1 MEELIKSWKA
11 QGLLDDP
18 TKMFG
23 DDPTRSA
30 YYLVGLLI
38 GRSLIE
44 VARNEYNS
52 YTCKVHDVMRDLAL
66 HIIEGQRPITCLYGP
81 GKELVEFPGDWIR
94 TYERQPCEVHK
105 LSHMENDLTTL
116 NGVTFSAPKLEVL
129 FLAGNEK
136 LEAMPKEFLK
146 GIENLKVLDL
156 SGCGKLK
163 SLPREIGNLRQLTHL
178 YLEFC
183 QDLESLP
190 KEIGK
195 LTKLTHLHLK
205 WCLKVKSLPKEV
217 GKLTQLIYLDL
228 SSWHQLEKPQ
238 KSISCLQSL
247 QWLDLYGY
255 TNHKYLPSTMGDLR
269 SLQYLN
275 LVCSSF
281 NVLWGKTKLEVIWP
295 SICS

>member
-1 MEELIKSWKA
+1 
-11 QGLLDDP
+11 
-18 TKMFG
+18 
-23 DDPTRSA
+23 
-30 YYLVGLLI
+30 
-38 GRSLIE
+38 
-44 VARNEYNS
+44 
-52 YTCKVHDVMRDLAL
+52 MRDLAL

-105 LSHMENDLTTL
+105 LSLMENDLTTL

-190 KEIGK
+190 KEIGN
-195 LTKLTHLHLK
+195 LRQLTHLYLDH
-205 WCLKVKSLPKEV
+205 CLNLESLPEEI
-217 GKLTQLIYLDL
+217 GKLTQ
-228 SSWHQLEKPQ
+228 
-238 KSISCLQSL
+238 
-247 QWLDLYGY
+247 
-255 TNHKYLPSTMGDLR
+255 
-269 SLQYLN
+269 
-275 LVCSSF
+275 
-281 NVLWGKTKLEVIWP
+281 
-295 SICS
+295 